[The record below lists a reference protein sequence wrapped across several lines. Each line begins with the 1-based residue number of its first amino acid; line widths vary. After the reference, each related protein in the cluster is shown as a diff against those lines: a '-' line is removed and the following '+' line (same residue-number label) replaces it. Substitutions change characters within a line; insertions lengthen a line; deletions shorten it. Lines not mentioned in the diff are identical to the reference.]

1 MDQSILTQALLSEQT
16 VILVSGMTC
25 LVLPALMVVYRA
37 TRETY
42 PGFGLW
48 ALAFVSNGAG
58 SLLLGAQL
66 FVPVWL
72 SLWLGNVLIVAFPAL
87 LSLGLNVFIERPA
100 RWRSYGLSLLL
111 YGVLQGVFVYYN
123 TDIGLRSVVFSAF
136 VFSYVA
142 LLGWNVYEHLPRVLG
157 KRDYLALTVIGATI
171 AIPVLRFGNI
181 LLESSYQNPVTFQN
195 IDIIFIMMMV
205 LASVAM
211 VVATISMNQQRLE
224 HDLRQ
229 LSDALEEKSAA
240 LETLNSQLKTASLT
254 DFLTGLGNRR
264 FFDEDY
270 KTVWKRS
277 IEEQTPLTVPLLDV
291 DCFKLYNDSLGHLAG
306 DDCLKRIGQVLMAY
320 PGFRNSLVA
329 RIGGEEFAVVMEN
342 PADEAL
348 AQAEQLVSMV
358 QHLSIPHPSSSV
370 GPSVTVSIGVAAR
383 DTTDTTPSKV
393 LSRADHALYHAKS
406 SGRNRALAA

>member
-1 MDQSILTQALLSEQT
+1 MNQSILTQALLSEQT
-16 VILVSGMTC
+16 LILVSGMTC
-25 LVLPALMVVYRA
+25 LVMPALMVVYRA

-48 ALAFVSNGAG
+48 ALAFVSNGVG

-66 FVPVWL
+66 FLPVWL

-87 LSLGLNVFIERPA
+87 LSLGLNVFVERPA

-111 YGVLQGVFVYYN
+111 YGVLQGVFVYSN

-142 LLGWNVYEHLPRVLG
+142 LFGWNVYEHLPRVLG

-181 LLESSYQNPVTFQN
+181 LLQSSYQNPVTFQN
-195 IDIIFIMMMV
+195 VDIIFIMMMV

-224 HDLRQ
+224 YDLRQ

-264 FFDEDY
+264 FFDEEY
-270 KTVWKRS
+270 KTAWKRS
-277 IEEQTPLTVPLLDV
+277 IEEQTPLTVLLLDV

-370 GPSVTVSIGVAAR
+370 GPSVTVSIGVASR
-383 DTTDTTPSKV
+383 DANDTNPSKV

>member
-1 MDQSILTQALLSEQT
+1 MDQSILSQALLSEQT

-25 LVLPALMVVYRA
+25 LVMPALMVVYKA

-48 ALAFVSNGAG
+48 ALAFVSNGIG
-58 SLLLGAQL
+58 SVLLGAQL
-66 FVPVWL
+66 FLPAWL
-72 SLWLGNVLIVAFPAL
+72 SLWIGNILIVAFPAL

-111 YGVLQGVFVYYN
+111 YAVLQGVFVYN
-123 TDIGLRSVVFSAF
+123 NADVGLRSVVFSAF
-136 VFSYVA
+136 IFTYVG
-142 LLGWNVYEHLPRVLG
+142 LFGWSVYQHLPRVLG
-157 KRDYLALTVIGATI
+157 KRDYLALTVIGVTI
-171 AIPVLRFGNI
+171 AIPLLRFGNI
-181 LLESSYQNPVTFQN
+181 LLKSSYENPVTFQN
-195 IDIIFIMMMV
+195 VDIVFIMMMV

-224 HDLRQ
+224 YDLRQ

-254 DFLTGLGNRR
+254 DFLTGLRNRR
-264 FFDEDY
+264 FFDEEY
-270 KTVWKRS
+270 KALWKRS
-277 IEEQTPLTVPLLDV
+277 VKDHTPLTIQLLDV

-306 DDCLKRIGQVLMAY
+306 DDCLKRIGQVLLAY
-320 PGFRNSLVA
+320 PGFKDSLVA
-329 RIGGEEFAVVMEN
+329 RIGGEEFVVVMEK
-342 PADEAL
+342 PEDEAL

-370 GPSVTVSIGVAAR
+370 GPCVTVSIGVASR
-383 DTTDTTPSKV
+383 DANDTNPSKV

>member
-1 MDQSILTQALLSEQT
+1 M
-16 VILVSGMTC
+16 
-25 LVLPALMVVYRA
+25 
-37 TRETY
+37 
-42 PGFGLW
+42 
-48 ALAFVSNGAG
+48 
-58 SLLLGAQL
+58 
-66 FVPVWL
+66 
-72 SLWLGNVLIVAFPAL
+72 
-87 LSLGLNVFIERPA
+87 
-100 RWRSYGLSLLL
+100 
-111 YGVLQGVFVYYN
+111 
-123 TDIGLRSVVFSAF
+123 
-136 VFSYVA
+136 
-142 LLGWNVYEHLPRVLG
+142 PRVLG

-195 IDIIFIMMMV
+195 VDIIFIIMMV

-264 FFDEDY
+264 FFDEEY

>member
-1 MDQSILTQALLSEQT
+1 MDQSILSQALLSEQT

-25 LVLPALMVVYRA
+25 LVMPALMVVYKA

-48 ALAFVSNGAG
+48 ALAFVSNGVG
-58 SLLLGAQL
+58 SVLLGAQL
-66 FVPVWL
+66 FLPAWL
-72 SLWLGNVLIVAFPAL
+72 SLWVGNILIVAFPAL
-87 LSLGLNVFIERPA
+87 LSLGLNVFIERPT

-111 YGVLQGVFVYYN
+111 YAVLQGAFVYNN
-123 TDIGLRSVVFSAF
+123 TDVGLRSVVFSAF
-136 VFSYVA
+136 VFTYVA
-142 LLGWNVYEHLPRVLG
+142 LFGWSVYHHLPRVLG
-157 KRDYLALTVIGATI
+157 KRDYLALTVIAVTI

-181 LLESSYQNPVTFQN
+181 LLKSSYTNPVTFQN
-195 IDIIFIMMMV
+195 VDIIFIMMMV

-224 HDLRQ
+224 FDLRQ
-229 LSDALEEKSAA
+229 LSDALEEKSEA
-240 LETLNSQLKTASLT
+240 LETLNTQLKTASLT

-264 FFDEDY
+264 FFDEEY
-270 KTVWKRS
+270 KAIWKRS
-277 IEEQTPLTVPLLDV
+277 VKEQTALTILLLDV

-306 DDCLKRIGQVLMAY
+306 DDCLKRIGQVLLAY
-320 PGFRNSLVA
+320 PGFSDSLVA
-329 RIGGEEFAVVMEN
+329 RIGGEEFVVVMEA

-358 QHLSIPHPSSSV
+358 QQLSIPHPTSLV
-370 GPSVTVSIGVAAR
+370 GPSVTVSIGVASRNAN
-383 DTTDTTPSKV
+383 DTSPSKV